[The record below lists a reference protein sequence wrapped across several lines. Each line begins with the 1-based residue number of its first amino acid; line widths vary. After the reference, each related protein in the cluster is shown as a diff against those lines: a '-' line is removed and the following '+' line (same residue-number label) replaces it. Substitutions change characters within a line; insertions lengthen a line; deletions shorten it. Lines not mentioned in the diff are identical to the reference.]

1 MTILELLQS
10 NLLSPVVLCF
20 LLGVLAAVV
29 KSDLELPDAFVTA
42 LSIYLLLAIGLKGGV
57 ELSKASMAELIG
69 PVLATLLAGMAV
81 PIWSYAIVRWL
92 GRFDVEN
99 AAAMAAHYGSCS
111 VVTFITAV
119 AYLQSQKVPVEGF
132 LPALVAILEV
142 PAIVVALLIARLGQR
157 RRAARAIAE
166 NRDAEE
172 LVRPA
177 GTLGQAIHE
186 VLAGRS
192 VLLLIGGLLIGYA
205 AGERQF
211 DPVRL
216 LFADAFR
223 GILCLF
229 LLELGIKAASHFRDL
244 RRVGPFLVVFALA
257 MPVFNGA
264 VGVMLGDACGLS
276 LGGATAFG
284 VLVASASYIAAP
296 AAVRIALPRAS
307 PAYYLTASL
316 AITFPFNLALGIPLY
331 YLIAQRVCG

>member
-1 MTILELLQS
+1 MSILELLQA

-20 LLGVLAAVV
+20 VLGVLAALV

-57 ELSKASMAELIG
+57 ELSKASMGQLIG
-69 PVLATLLAGMAV
+69 PVLATLLAGVAV
-81 PIWSYAIVRWL
+81 PVWTYAIVRWL
-92 GRFDVEN
+92 GRFDVDN

-119 AYLQSQKVPVEGF
+119 AYLQSQKQPVEGF

-142 PAIVVALLIARLGQR
+142 PAIVVALLIARVGAQR
-157 RRAARAIAE
+157 IAAKARANGDTEDEGA
-166 NRDAEE
+166 
-172 LVRPA
+172 RPA

-205 AGERQF
+205 AGEKQF
-211 DPVRL
+211 EPVKL

-229 LLELGIKAASHFRDL
+229 LLELGIKAAGHFRDL
-244 RRVGPFLVVFALA
+244 KRVGVFLPIFAIA
-257 MPVFNGA
+257 MPVFNGF
-264 VGVMLGDACGLS
+264 VGVVLGEACGLS
-276 LGGATAFG
+276 VGGATAFG
-284 VLVASASYIAAP
+284 VLVASSSYIAAP

-331 YLIAQRVCG
+331 YTIAQRICG